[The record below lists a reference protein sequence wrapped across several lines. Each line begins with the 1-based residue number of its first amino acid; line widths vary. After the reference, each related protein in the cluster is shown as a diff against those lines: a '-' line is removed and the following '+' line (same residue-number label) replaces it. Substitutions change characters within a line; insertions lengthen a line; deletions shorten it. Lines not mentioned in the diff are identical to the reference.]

1 MHKRVGE
8 YGRKRGGKKSGRHD
22 GVRAAKRSA
31 AQGNS
36 ETRDHPRSARGGGVE
51 NKMSWSGPAV
61 EKDWHKHRYGCEMDM
76 ARWKW
81 IQETEQSR
89 AVSCRCRS
97 GSPAYISSEGTAAPE
112 ACLSCQERK
121 REGTEARALRMSS
134 LVQWISRLALG
145 PVRLGSSGLGRDRV
159 GSGRAG
165 LDWILCSRLPDW
177 RRLDSAR
184 RERCG
189 TRAQAPDL
197 GDAAAGRPAAEN
209 RLDGDEKDQA
219 DLPERMRGA
228 GSGRAALRVWWRS
241 AEVCVC
247 CMWWWLEVLE
257 TRRSSPGPGRRFE
270 VCSHPPGATQ
280 PDSNAVQ
287 AGAPQQPQQPNQ
299 A

>member
-1 MHKRVGE
+1 MQKRKPSVHFV
-8 YGRKRGGKKSGRHD
+8 RGHSC
-22 GVRAAKRSA
+22 
-31 AQGNS
+31 
-36 ETRDHPRSARGGGVE
+36 PRSVSVLSGTEAGGHRGENTAHVE
-51 NKMSWSGPAV
+51 FGAVDLPSRSWSGPV
-61 EKDWHKHRYGCEMDM
+61 W
-76 ARWKW
+76 
-81 IQETEQSR
+81 
-89 AVSCRCRS
+89 
-97 GSPAYISSEGTAAPE
+97 
-112 ACLSCQERK
+112 
-121 REGTEARALRMSS
+121 
-134 LVQWISRLALG
+134 
-145 PVRLGSSGLGRDRV
+145 LGSSGLGRDRV

-209 RLDGDEKDQA
+209 RLDGDEKHQA

-228 GSGRAALRVWWRS
+228 GSGRAALRVWLRS